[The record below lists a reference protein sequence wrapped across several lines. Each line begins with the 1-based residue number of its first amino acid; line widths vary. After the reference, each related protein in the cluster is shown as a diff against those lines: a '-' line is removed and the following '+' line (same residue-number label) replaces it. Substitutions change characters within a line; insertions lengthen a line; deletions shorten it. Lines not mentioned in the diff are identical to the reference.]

1 MQFSQEDIKLL
12 NKIKR
17 LNLINSVTGIKP
29 ANLVG
34 TFSKKNSNLA
44 IISSVVHLSSNPPLL
59 SFMLRP
65 DHKVPRHTFE
75 NIKET
80 GVFTIN
86 NITNDFIDNAHYTSA
101 KFDREVSE
109 FEQCNLTEEYLF
121 NFKAPFV
128 KESNLKLGMKY
139 IESVFIKSSD
149 TVMVIG
155 QIEHIDVSDIALEET
170 GCINLERLASV
181 GVSGLNTYYDLSKV
195 KDIPYARVENV
206 PKLKK

>member
-170 GCINLERLASV
+170 GCINLETLGSV
-181 GVSGLNTYYDLSKV
+181 GVSGLNAYYDLSKV

>member
-1 MQFSQEDIKLL
+1 MQFSQEDIESL

-34 TFSKKNSNLA
+34 TFSQKNSNLA

-101 KFDREVSE
+101 KFDREISE

-155 QIEHIDVSDIALEET
+155 QIEHIEVSDIALEEN
-170 GCINLERLASV
+170 GCINLETLGSV
-181 GVSGLNTYYDLSKV
+181 GISGLNSYYDLSKV
-195 KDIPYARVENV
+195 KDIPYARLKNILE
-206 PKLKK
+206 LKK

>member
-1 MQFSQEDIKLL
+1 MQFSQEDIESL

-34 TFSKKNSNLA
+34 TFSQKNSNLA

-101 KFDREVSE
+101 KFDREISE

-155 QIEHIDVSDIALEET
+155 QIEHIEVSDIALEEN
-170 GCINLERLASV
+170 GCINLETLGSV
-181 GVSGLNTYYDLSKV
+181 GISGLNSYYDLSKV
-195 KDIPYARVENV
+195 KDIPYARVKNILE
-206 PKLKK
+206 LKK

>member
-1 MQFSQEDIKLL
+1 MQFSQEDIESL

-34 TFSKKNSNLA
+34 TFSQKNSNLA

-101 KFDREVSE
+101 KFDREISE

>member
-1 MQFSQEDIKLL
+1 MQFSQEDIESL

-34 TFSKKNSNLA
+34 TFSQKNSNLA

-101 KFDREVSE
+101 KFDREISE

-155 QIEHIDVSDIALEET
+155 QIEHIEVSGIALEEN
-170 GCINLERLASV
+170 GCINLETLGSV
-181 GVSGLNTYYDLSKV
+181 GISGLNSYYDLSKV
-195 KDIPYARVENV
+195 KDIPYARVKNILE
-206 PKLKK
+206 LKK

>member
-1 MQFSQEDIKLL
+1 MQFSQEDIESL

-34 TFSKKNSNLA
+34 TFSQKNSNLA
-44 IISSVVHLSSNPPLL
+44 IISSVVHLSSHPPLL

-101 KFDREVSE
+101 KFDREISE

-155 QIEHIDVSDIALEET
+155 QIEHIEVSDIALEEN
-170 GCINLERLASV
+170 GCINLETLGSV
-181 GVSGLNTYYDLSKV
+181 GISGLNSYYDLSKV
-195 KDIPYARVENV
+195 KDIPYARVKNILE
-206 PKLKK
+206 LKK